1 MRIRST
7 WPVQGR
13 GRRASILS
21 SLSSGSISRKR
32 GDLAIAA
39 ATRSAGALAEALESR
54 LLMAAH
60 TWLGPVNLLWSDPGN
75 WIGGAPGANEAH
87 VALVFPATGIQK
99 SLIDDIPTL
108 NQVDSITFTGTGYNI
123 DGSSSTI
130 HLNALG
136 ATYNIDDQA
145 GQHAGQQRPDHRDGA
160 AGIRPRQRGSAEPQ
174 RAARQRRGERRI
186 AAEVGRR
193 HPPARR
199 N

>member
-1 MRIRST
+1 MRSIRSAA
-7 WPVQGR
+7 PVQGR
-13 GRRASILS
+13 GRRASLLS
-21 SLSSGSISRKR
+21 SLSSGSVSRKR
-32 GDLAIAA
+32 RDLAIAA

-60 TWLGPVNLLWSDPGN
+60 TWLGPVNLLWSESGN

-87 VALVFPATGIQK
+87 VALIFPATGIQK

-145 GQHAGQQRPDHRDGA
+145 GGNTLGNNGLTIAMVPQEFVRVSAGRLNLNA
-160 AGIRPRQRGSAEPQ
+160 LLA
-174 RAARQRRGERRI
+174 
-186 AAEVGRR
+186 
-193 HPPARR
+193 
-199 N
+199 